1 MGRWTRALLASQMNF
16 SFTISGGCRGMKAQV
31 VDQMMETVEKS
42 WGESQGV
49 EDRVEKAGVS
59 KVGQWSHWRLLARH
73 ATSSIVFAGNEQVR
87 SLIFLRFSF

>member
-1 MGRWTRALLASQMNF
+1 MRAKHAKRALLVTQMNF
-16 SFTISGGCRGMKAQV
+16 SFTINGGCRGMKAQV

-59 KVGQWSHWRLLARH
+59 KIGQ
-73 ATSSIVFAGNEQVR
+73 
-87 SLIFLRFSF
+87 